1 MPHSPDRRTD
11 RGGRPLDPG
20 MVVSSRLTRSIQPAP
35 AASQPP
41 TLHSRLPRPIHERIS
56 HEALPGVHSRS
67 PVRPFPSPVFPPNG
81 TGDLRLY
88 PRASHPAVT
97 SDARRDRDRPM
108 DTGLGSHLR
117 THSTS
122 TLVDP
127 LTVWDFVSHL
137 LRPSCSRQG
146 MGPSSR
152 SAYQRLLDPDGVP
165 VFRTRERRPGRAPPL
180 PRNGG
185 VHTAA
190 RGSTAATC
198 RFPAASP
205 PPQHHIPSPGPSVTR
220 HHQGFTHVRPSGS
233 FPDL

>member
-1 MPHSPDRRTD
+1 
-11 RGGRPLDPG
+11 
-20 MVVSSRLTRSIQPAP
+20 VSSRLTRSIQPAP

-81 TGDLRLY
+81 TEDLRLY
-88 PRASHPAVT
+88 PRASHPTVT

-137 LRPSCSRQG
+137 LGHPFPPRNSAPLTVDLPSPHNLCGTRRTLAGFPCFARGRPG
-146 MGPSSR
+146 WVGVSSV
-152 SAYQRLLDPDGVP
+152 L
-165 VFRTRERRPGRAPPL
+165 RERRCSHDRSGVLGHRLPPL
-180 PRNGG
+180 NGAVPATLVLLPAPRFDNDE
-185 VHTAA
+185 ASA
-190 RGSTAATC
+190 RIHGC
-198 RFPAASP
+198 SP
-205 PPQHHIPSPGPSVTR
+205 LQPSPR
-220 HHQGFTHVRPSGS
+220 
-233 FPDL
+233 L

>member
-1 MPHSPDRRTD
+1 
-11 RGGRPLDPG
+11 
-20 MVVSSRLTRSIQPAP
+20 VSSRLTRSIQPAP

-81 TGDLRLY
+81 TEDLRLY
-88 PRASHPAVT
+88 PRASHPTVT

-137 LRPSCSRQG
+137 LGPSCPAKGLCLSRDRPTLHHEG
-146 MGPSSR
+146 VGTLTGFPCSARTRYGWVRVPPLLRGYGAHTADENASAAVVAPPRLALHSGPS
-152 SAYQRLLDPDGVP
+152 P
-165 VFRTRERRPGRAPPL
+165 VFQSSE
-180 PRNGG
+180 
-185 VHTAA
+185 
-190 RGSTAATC
+190 
-198 RFPAASP
+198 
-205 PPQHHIPSPGPSVTR
+205 
-220 HHQGFTHVRPSGS
+220 
-233 FPDL
+233 

>member
-1 MPHSPDRRTD
+1 
-11 RGGRPLDPG
+11 
-20 MVVSSRLTRSIQPAP
+20 VSSRLTRRIQPAP

-127 LTVWDFVSHL
+127 LTVWDFVSHRLGHPVPPRDSAL
-137 LRPSCSRQG
+137 LTVGLPPPPRCRERGRTLTRFPCFARGRPDWVWVSSVPRGRRCSRDRSVVLG
-146 MGPSSR
+146 RRLPPLNGVVPATPVILPVPGFPTNEASSR
-152 SAYQRLLDPDGVP
+152 IHGCS
-165 VFRTRERRPGRAPPL
+165 
-180 PRNGG
+180 
-185 VHTAA
+185 
-190 RGSTAATC
+190 
-198 RFPAASP
+198 PA
-205 PPQHHIPSPGPSVTR
+205 QPSPR
-220 HHQGFTHVRPSGS
+220 
-233 FPDL
+233 L